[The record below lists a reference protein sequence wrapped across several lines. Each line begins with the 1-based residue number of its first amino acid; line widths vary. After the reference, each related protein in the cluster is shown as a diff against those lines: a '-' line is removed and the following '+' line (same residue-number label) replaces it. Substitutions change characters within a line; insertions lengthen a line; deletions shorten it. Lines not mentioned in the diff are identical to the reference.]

1 MIADLKALS
10 SEKKQHL
17 AAVAMG
23 TVLALVAL
31 YLLLIAPARQALA
44 QLQTQTA
51 EAEKKYTDA
60 DRLVRRAPTVQE
72 DLDRLEARLNS
83 IEAGMVDSD
92 PVQWIRST
100 EIKFRAQAPYSVD
113 IPNIPFRGQGDMTMI
128 PDFPY
133 RAANYLFG
141 GSAYYHDL
149 GRYLADWENQFP
161 YMRIL
166 NLEITPDDPG
176 PLAAAT
182 ADDRERLNFTFE
194 VSVLVKPTKRP

>member
-10 SEKKQHL
+10 AEKKQHL
-17 AAVAMG
+17 AAVGMG

-31 YLLLIAPARQALA
+31 YMLLIAPARQALA

-60 DRLVRRAPTVQE
+60 DRLVRRGPAVQE
-72 DLDRLEARLNS
+72 ELDRLEARLNS
-83 IEAGMVDSD
+83 IESGMVDSD

-100 EIKFRAQAPYSVD
+100 EIKFRAQAPYAVD
-113 IPNIPFRGQGDMTMI
+113 IPNFPFRGQGEMTMI

-176 PLAAAT
+176 PFAAA

>member
-10 SEKKQHL
+10 AEKKQHL
-17 AAVAMG
+17 AAVGMG
-23 TVLALVAL
+23 TLLALVAL
-31 YLLLIAPARQALA
+31 YMLLIAPARQALA

-60 DRLVRRAPTVQE
+60 DRLVRRGPAVQE
-72 DLDRLEARLNS
+72 ELDRLESRLNS

-100 EIKFRAQAPYSVD
+100 EIKFRAQAPYAVD
-113 IPNIPFRGQGDMTMI
+113 IPNFPFRGQGDMTMI

-133 RAANYLFG
+133 RAASYLFG

-182 ADDRERLNFTFE
+182 SDDRERLNFTFE

>member
-10 SEKKQHL
+10 AEKKQHL
-17 AAVAMG
+17 AAVGMG

-31 YLLLIAPARQALA
+31 YMLLIAPARQALV

-60 DRLVRRAPTVQE
+60 DRLVRRGPAVQE
-72 DLDRLEARLNS
+72 ELDRLEARLNS

-100 EIKFRAQAPYSVD
+100 EIKFRAQAPYAVD
-113 IPNIPFRGQGDMTMI
+113 IPNFPFRGQGDMTMI

-133 RAANYLFG
+133 RAASYLFG

-176 PLAAAT
+176 PFAAT
-182 ADDRERLNFTFE
+182 TDDRERLNFTFE

>member
-10 SEKKQHL
+10 AEKKQHL
-17 AAVAMG
+17 AAVGMG

-31 YLLLIAPARQALA
+31 YMLLIAPARQALA

-60 DRLVRRAPTVQE
+60 DRLVRRAPAVQE
-72 DLDRLEARLNS
+72 ELDRLEARLNS

-100 EIKFRAQAPYSVD
+100 EIKFRAQAPYAVD
-113 IPNIPFRGQGDMTMI
+113 IPNFPFRGQGDMTMI

-133 RAANYLFG
+133 RAASYLFG

-182 ADDRERLNFTFE
+182 SDDRERLNFTFE

>member
-10 SEKKQHL
+10 AEKKQHL
-17 AAVAMG
+17 AAVGMG

-31 YLLLIAPARQALA
+31 YMLLIAPARQALA

-60 DRLVRRAPTVQE
+60 DRLVRRGPAVQE
-72 DLDRLEARLNS
+72 ELDRLEARLNS

-100 EIKFRAQAPYSVD
+100 EIKFRAQAPYAVD
-113 IPNIPFRGQGDMTMI
+113 IPNFPFRGQGDMTMI

-133 RAANYLFG
+133 RAASYLFG

-176 PLAAAT
+176 PFAAT
-182 ADDRERLNFTFE
+182 TDDRERLNFTFE